1 MSIRSRERGEER
13 RVEIDCCS
21 GLICMVRCEMCR
33 LVSSYVSSS
42 CFCLIVSSSRR
53 SLGVSRLP
61 DGIFSHD
68 PDTGMTSND
77 VRCQNVLLKYEYIY
91 IYTYAYAYHLALILF
106 VEGEL
111 MTSSILGRRY
121 QIILCLAWALAC
133 GSCLQENHAQDRE
146 KIMFLHTHRVFNFH
160 DTRWRIHCLK
170 VENGA
175 GDTPAGTFVTKRLLL
190 VAFNGVICCIT
201 IDLSWR
207 KAFNEWLYTWTHK
220 RFAMISTT
228 KCDWLM

>member
-91 IYTYAYAYHLALILF
+91 IYIRISFSSDLI
-106 VEGEL
+106 
-111 MTSSILGRRY
+111 
-121 QIILCLAWALAC
+121 
-133 GSCLQENHAQDRE
+133 
-146 KIMFLHTHRVFNFH
+146 
-160 DTRWRIHCLK
+160 RWRWTDDVIHSWSSLSNHPLPCVSSCVRFLPPRK
-170 VENGA
+170 SCARPRENYVSPH
-175 GDTPAGTFVTKRLLL
+175 TS
-190 VAFNGVICCIT
+190 CI
-201 IDLSWR
+201 
-207 KAFNEWLYTWTHK
+207 
-220 RFAMISTT
+220 
-228 KCDWLM
+228 